1 MSIRIGIPSGEIYEK
16 IVGGFE
22 TIREKYDL
30 QLLRAD
36 DEQLGSMFA
45 AGNLDL
51 AFLSPL
57 SYSMGMG
64 KAEYRI
70 IPETC
75 LALEGYTGAY
85 SIYFNPES
93 RSIKTLAAKSD
104 TSYLTIAARTILAER
119 YDAFP
124 ETKVANVDAAVSI
137 AEILEK
143 ADVALIA
150 RKSHAKEPALD
161 LSEQWLDS
169 YEYPL
174 MLGCWVCTIN
184 EEKPDERE
192 QVYQQIVAEM
202 ASPDLESEVHVR
214 DEFSLAGT
222 KYSRCGNIHYRWS
235 DDMETT
241 MSETLQLL
249 FVLRLYNSVPAVK
262 VLGKGIKLFEG
273 DEGETAP
280 EETNDDHDH
289 ACDCEHDNY
298 DK

>member
-16 IVGGFE
+16 IVGSFE

-169 YEYPL
+169 YE
-174 MLGCWVCTIN
+174 
-184 EEKPDERE
+184 
-192 QVYQQIVAEM
+192 
-202 ASPDLESEVHVR
+202 
-214 DEFSLAGT
+214 
-222 KYSRCGNIHYRWS
+222 
-235 DDMETT
+235 
-241 MSETLQLL
+241 
-249 FVLRLYNSVPAVK
+249 
-262 VLGKGIKLFEG
+262 
-273 DEGETAP
+273 
-280 EETNDDHDH
+280 
-289 ACDCEHDNY
+289 
-298 DK
+298 